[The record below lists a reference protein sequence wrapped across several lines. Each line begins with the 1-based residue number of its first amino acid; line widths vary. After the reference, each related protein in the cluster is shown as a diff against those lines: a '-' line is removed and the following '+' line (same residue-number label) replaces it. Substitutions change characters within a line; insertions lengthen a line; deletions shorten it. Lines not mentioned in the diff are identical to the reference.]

1 VSARG
6 FSLIE
11 ATLSIVLV
19 GMMASAALAVVAGA
33 RRAEQMAADRA
44 RAQLLAEEVLSEI
57 APLKY
62 KEAGSLTIGID
73 ASESTGNRNTWDD
86 VDDANGCSEAPPKD
100 RTGTVHPG
108 LTGWKRAVK
117 VEWVDALDILGIG
130 VVDSGLKRVTVT
142 VSKGG
147 RVVLKAVLMRS
158 AAREDYQ

>member
-1 VSARG
+1 MSARG

-62 KEAGSLTIGID
+62 KEAGSLTLGVE
-73 ASESTGNRNTWDD
+73 AGESTANRNTWDD
-86 VDDANGCSEAPPKD
+86 VDDANGCSESPPKD
-100 RTGTVHPG
+100 RTGVAHPG
-108 LTGWKRAVK
+108 LTGWTRAVK

-130 VVDSGLKRVTVT
+130 VVDGGLKRVTVT

-147 RVVLKAVLMRS
+147 KVVLKAVLMRS